1 MATTTNSTTPTTF
14 YVDYATGSDTNS
26 GTSPNSPW
34 KHAPGDPNATG
45 NVAKASLIGGDE
57 VLFAGGVV
65 YQGSINLNKFS
76 GTPGNPIV
84 YSGTGW
90 GPGQAIMSGLTSAQL
105 TFTPLPGNPSLSVAT
120 LPAGLIPAGMSTETE
135 SAMSNVVEIDGNVT
149 QLSNNST
156 STNPNFPDNGQ
167 IAYSASDMTGSGASW
182 TFTDPALS
190 QLLSNASPST
200 ITNMV
205 FRAFASGDAET
216 DLTVTGYNP
225 TTNTLSLSG
234 SFTPPSSGAAFTLYN
249 DSALVGSSN
258 PYSEYALEGNQIIA
272 AVTPGVHTVSV
283 STAGYAFDETNQSN
297 VTINGFSLS
306 GYGAGNGRA
315 IYLNGGQ
322 NIQITNNTL
331 SNIATHDGYGL
342 APIYAD
348 VVTNLTISG
357 NSVGPN
363 IANGAGIDVFAG
375 TNDVVANNTINSPGY
390 TGIVAF
396 DDVNTSISDNQLSN
410 IDGVHANAIIAYDTN
425 STSGPNTS
433 QNVSITNNQINNSGS
448 AISAGA
454 IAIEGNG
461 AVGLSATPDNFTVA
475 YNVITNQLNYGI
487 ADWGDTNTANIY
499 GNIVLNIPSANYAS
513 LDLASTS
520 KNISIYDN
528 ILEDYPWINPKSPQP
543 GDTFSSN
550 VALTTN
556 FLQNTPV
563 NGVVNFGVNNTV
575 DAALASIL
583 QQALASPG
591 VLPSSIGSILRPTT
605 PGAIGTEYL
614 TTSASLGHGAGNA

>member
-1 MATTTNSTTPTTF
+1 M
-14 YVDYATGSDTNS
+14 
-26 GTSPNSPW
+26 
-34 KHAPGDPNATG
+34 
-45 NVAKASLIGGDE
+45 
-57 VLFAGGVV
+57 
-65 YQGSINLNKFS
+65 
-76 GTPGNPIV
+76 
-84 YSGTGW
+84 
-90 GPGQAIMSGLTSAQL
+90 
-105 TFTPLPGNPSLSVAT
+105 
-120 LPAGLIPAGMSTETE
+120 
-135 SAMSNVVEIDGNVT
+135 
-149 QLSNNST
+149 
-156 STNPNFPDNGQ
+156 
-167 IAYSASDMTGSGASW
+167 
-182 TFTDPALS
+182 
-190 QLLSNASPST
+190 
-200 ITNMV
+200 
-205 FRAFASGDAET
+205 
-216 DLTVTGYNP
+216 
-225 TTNTLSLSG
+225 
-234 SFTPPSSGAAFTLYN
+234 
-249 DSALVGSSN
+249 GSSN

-283 STAGYAFDETNQSN
+283 STAGYAFEEGNNLSN
-297 VTINGFSLS
+297 ITINGFSLS

-331 SNIATHDGYGL
+331 SNIAEHDGWGL
-342 APIYAD
+342 SPIWAVD
-348 VVTNLTISG
+348 VTNLTISG

-363 IANGAGIDVFAG
+363 IAYGAGIVVDSG
-375 TNDVVANNTINSPGY
+375 TNDVVADNTINSPGY

-475 YNVITNQLNYGI
+475 YNVITNQTTYGI

-528 ILEDYPWINPKSPQP
+528 ILEDYPWINPTSPP
-543 GDTFSSN
+543 PADTFSNN

-575 DAALASIL
+575 DAALAAVL

-591 VLPSSIGSILRPTT
+591 HLPSSIGSILRPTT
-605 PGAIGTEYL
+605 PGAIGIDY
-614 TTSASLGHGAGNA
+614 TTTASMTRASVGHGAGNN

>member
-1 MATTTNSTTPTTF
+1 MTTTTF
-14 YVDYATGSDTNS
+14 YVNYATGSDTNS
-26 GTSPNSPW
+26 GTSPKSPW

-45 NVAKASLIGGDE
+45 NAAKVDLIGGDE

-149 QLSNNST
+149 QLSNDST